1 MPNCERIVDERN
13 TALRGAKNPPKTPKK
28 DAKSVDKSSIW
39 LHKLAQTANKSD
51 TIVHKSHTTV
61 NKAHTSA
68 HFPTTPSQIEA
79 LDSLDD
85 ERVGRVCMILDECDI
100 WRSAGLN
107 FALYRKLPQAVCICR
122 V

>member
-51 TIVHKSHTTV
+51 TIVHKSHTID
-61 NKAHTSA
+61 NKARTSA
-68 HFPTTPSQIEA
+68 HLPTTPTQMDA
-79 LDSLDD
+79 LDSFDV

-100 WRSAGLN
+100 WRTAGLN